1 MKTKLKG
8 ESRSLIGSF
17 CDRLLWW
24 FLDHVSGPHFFYFFF
39 LFLFFLSFVF
49 SQFRIFLFSPSEEND
64 PKRRQ
69 MRLHRSVSI
78 LTVVFSRPLRHEWIE
93 ENTTDEDSL
102 VPHRVF
108 SRRDRPKKDRNPRF
122 ASPPSVLT
130 ATSPSSLVS
139 SVRRV
144 SRSCS
149 RLLHHLFSNPLE
161 KDRNPPQALVLLL
174 VLENWVYIFVPAG
187 HLSD

>member
-1 MKTKLKG
+1 MVVFRPRVRPT
-8 ESRSLIGSF
+8 F
-17 CDRLLWW
+17 
-24 FLDHVSGPHFFYFFF
+24 FLFFFF

-93 ENTTDEDSL
+93 ANTTDEDSL

-108 SRRDRPKKDRNPRF
+108 SRCDRPKKDRNPRL

-130 ATSPSSLVS
+130 ATPPSVLTATPPSSLVS